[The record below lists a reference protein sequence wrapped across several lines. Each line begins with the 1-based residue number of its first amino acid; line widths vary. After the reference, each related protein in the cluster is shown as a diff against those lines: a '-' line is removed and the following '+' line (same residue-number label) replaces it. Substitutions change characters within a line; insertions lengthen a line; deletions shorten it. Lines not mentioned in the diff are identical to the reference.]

1 MENMSVS
8 LFLQIGCK
16 CLLVPFSLIRFIA
29 YQSGLMGQAP
39 QMSAIPTSMMSP
51 IPSIQAHNVPSAYQH
66 SPALP
71 SSGPTVLLVANLDE
85 QVIFGRQRR
94 DWLAFQRI
102 TCDILFTL
110 FGVYGNVLRVK
121 ILYNKKD
128 NALLQMADNHQATT
142 GRNTVE

>member
-1 MENMSVS
+1 
-8 LFLQIGCK
+8 
-16 CLLVPFSLIRFIA
+16 
-29 YQSGLMGQAP
+29 MGQAP

-142 GRNTVE
+142 GRNSVE